1 MWERAQRSNLYY
13 YRSRFFD
20 HWPILSV
27 TKLIDVDGY
36 VTNERF
42 TIWTVAEHVGAWP
55 RRAGRPAPAPAQ
67 PMRQSHAA
75 NESYRILC
83 TSNAKC
89 GKESELLSLHTE
101 ASLVPSSRSR
111 DLGIDMWKRDHVC
124 LKEKVGHVTFLGT
137 INTGIER
144 KRQRIASQWFRED
157 WNSMLLF

>member
-1 MWERAQRSNLYY
+1 
-13 YRSRFFD
+13 
-20 HWPILSV
+20 
-27 TKLIDVDGY
+27 
-36 VTNERF
+36 
-42 TIWTVAEHVGAWP
+42 
-55 RRAGRPAPAPAQ
+55 
-67 PMRQSHAA
+67 MRQSHAA

-157 WNSMLLF
+157 